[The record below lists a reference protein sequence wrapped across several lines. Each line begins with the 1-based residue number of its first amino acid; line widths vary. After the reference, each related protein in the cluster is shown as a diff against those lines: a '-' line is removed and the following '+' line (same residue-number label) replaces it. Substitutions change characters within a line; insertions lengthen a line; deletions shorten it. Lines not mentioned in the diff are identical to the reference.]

1 MTAKSLIDKYLSFFV
16 KKGHKIIPS
25 ASLVPEN
32 DPTVLFTTAGM
43 HPLVPYLLGEP
54 HPLGKRLASLQ
65 KCMRTDDI
73 DSIGD
78 TFHHT
83 FFLMLGNWSL
93 GDYFKK
99 EAITWGLE
107 FLTQDLKIPL
117 SKISVTVFAG
127 DSDAPRDAES
137 AKIWMSLGIPK
148 ERIFYLPKKDNWWGP
163 AGRTG
168 PCGPDTEMFYD
179 TGKPACGPD
188 CKPSCSCGKYFE
200 IWNDVFMEYNK
211 KLKSQ
216 IPNPKSQKEEYYF
229 EPLKQKNVD
238 TGMGVER
245 TIAVLNG
252 LDDDYQT
259 ELFLPIIKKIE
270 EISGKTY
277 LQTSPSRSR
286 SAPPGRW
293 LDNKRAFRIIADHL
307 RAATF
312 IIADSVEP
320 SNKERGYVLRRL
332 IRRSIFYGRNYLGIE
347 RPFSEIVAAEIV
359 KVYKTLFPE
368 ILETKEKILKILEI
382 EENKFLQTIKRGY
395 KEIEKYKTLDGKTAF
410 YLYETYGFPWEL
422 TEEIARSKGQKID
435 KKIFEEKFR
444 KHQEESREGTAQK
457 FSGGLVDQS
466 EEVTKLHTA
475 THLLNQAL
483 REVLGK
489 NVVQKGSNITA
500 ERLRFDFNYP
510 EKLSAKKILE
520 VENLVN
526 RKIKENL
533 KVWVEVTTL
542 DMAIKKGA
550 QAQFKETYAT
560 KVKVYFID
568 NFSIEICGGPHVDFT
583 GKLGKFK
590 IKKEE
595 SAGSNIR
602 RIYATLN

>member
-1 MTAKSLIDKYLSFFV
+1 MTAKDLISKYLSFFL
-16 KKGHKIIPS
+16 KKDHKIIPS
-25 ASLVPEN
+25 ASLIPEN

-54 HPLGKRLASLQ
+54 HPLGKRLTSLQ

-99 EAITWGLE
+99 EAITWSLE
-107 FLTQDLKIPL
+107 FLTNDLEIPKE
-117 SKISVTVFAG
+117 KISVTVFAG
-127 DSDAPRDAES
+127 DSDAPRDTES
-137 AKIWMSLGIPK
+137 AKIWMSLGIPR

-163 AGRTG
+163 AGKTG

-179 TGKPACGPD
+179 TGKPACSRN
-188 CKPSCSCGKYFE
+188 CKPGCSCGKYFE

-211 KLKSQ
+211 KIKPQ
-216 IPNPKSQKEEYYF
+216 NPNSKSQKEEYYF

-245 TIAVLNG
+245 TVAVLNG
-252 LDDDYQT
+252 LDDDYRT

-270 EISGKTY
+270 EISRKNY
-277 LQTSPSRSR
+277 QENL
-286 SAPPGRW
+286 
-293 LDNKRAFRIIADHL
+293 KAFRIITDHL
-307 RAATF
+307 RAAVF
-312 IIADSVEP
+312 IISDGVEP
-320 SNKERGYVLRRL
+320 SNKERGYILRRL
-332 IRRSIFYGRNYLGIE
+332 IRRSIFYGRNYLGIQKPLSRE
-347 RPFSEIVAAEIV
+347 IADEIVET
-359 KVYKTLFPE
+359 YQNLFPE
-368 ILETKEKILKILEI
+368 LKKEKERILKNLEI

-395 KEIEKYKTLDGKTAF
+395 KEIERYKTLDGEIAF

-422 TEEIARSKGQKID
+422 TEEIAREKGQKID
-435 KKIFEEKFR
+435 KKIFEEKYR
-444 KHQEESREGTAQK
+444 IHQELSRKGAAGK
-457 FSGGLVDQS
+457 FNGGLADKS
-466 EEVTKLHTA
+466 IETTKLHTA

-483 REVLGK
+483 RDILGK

-510 EKLSAKKILE
+510 EKLTTDKLKKI
-520 VENLVN
+520 ENLVN
-526 RKIKENL
+526 QKIKENL
-533 KVWVEVTTL
+533 AVKMKMMSVDE
-542 DMAIKKGA
+542 AIKKGA
-550 QAQFKETYAT
+550 QAQFKGRYEEL
-560 KVKVYFID
+560 VKVYMIG
-568 NFSIEICGGPHVDFT
+568 NYSIEICGGPHVDFT

-595 SAGSNIR
+595 AAGSGIR
-602 RIYATLN
+602 RIYATLS